1 MDSASHL
8 FTLHRDAVLDPTAFA
23 ELPEVALSTAGKQA
37 LAAFRAILA
46 EHPPEQVEKRGRV
59 PKTVLRSLGRDGL
72 FGLTIPAE
80 YGGLALPFSE
90 YLRVVAEMAKSDLSL
105 AMACLAHLSIGLQGI
120 VLFGTPEQKQ
130 RLLPT
135 AAQGRTIF
143 AYALTE
149 PGTGSDAQH
158 IETRARLA
166 EDGTHYVLD
175 GQKTYITNA
184 NYADAFTV
192 FAQLEGNEGM
202 VALVVERASE
212 GLTVGPDMPKMGL
225 KASSTAFLRFDGVR
239 VPVANR
245 LGAPG
250 EGFRVAMAILNY
262 GRLAVCAAGV
272 GLMEQ
277 SLADMV
283 KRATQRQQFGA
294 AISTFEL
301 IQEKLA
307 AARVDGF
314 VAGSMVD
321 FAARQ
326 LERDPTA
333 NVAMETSHCKLF
345 ATTRAWHT
353 LYEAMQVA
361 GGSGYLASNPYE
373 KRMRDYRV
381 ATIFEGTSEIH
392 SIYPAGFLLR
402 EFAGA
407 LPRGG
412 DVVRVRALLGSALRR
427 QRWADGGGGSAER
440 RARRTARRCVG
451 AARRL
456 GHLALAVH
464 GKELGHREFVLR
476 RLTWL
481 STYAY
486 GLLAAEARVRAL
498 VRERGPAGAVEEREL
513 LEAFCDVARSAL
525 WELWRPWNSAR
536 EKRVGRIA
544 ARLQG

>member
-23 ELPEVALSTAGKQA
+23 ELPEVALSPAGEQA
-37 LAAFRAILA
+37 LAAFRDILA
-46 EHPPEQVEKRGRV
+46 GHPPEQLEKRGHV
-59 PKTVLRSLGRDGL
+59 PKAVLRLLGKQGL
-72 FGLTIPAE
+72 FGLTIPVE
-80 YGGLALPFSE
+80 HGGLGLPFSE

-105 AMACLAHLSIGLQGI
+105 AMASLAHLSIGLQGI
-120 VLFGTPEQKQ
+120 VLFGTPEQQQ
-130 RLLPT
+130 RWLP
-135 AAQGRTIF
+135 AAARGSTVF

-149 PGTGSDAQH
+149 PATGSDAQH
-158 IETRARLA
+158 IATRARLS
-166 EDGTHYVLD
+166 EDGAHYLLD

-184 NYADAFTV
+184 NYADGFTV
-192 FAQLEGNEGM
+192 FAQLDGGSGM
-202 VALVVERASE
+202 VALVVERDSE

-245 LGAPG
+245 LGEPG

-277 SLADMV
+277 SLVDMAR
-283 KRATQRQQFGA
+283 RAKQRQQFGV
-294 AISTFEL
+294 AIGTFEL

-314 VAGSMVD
+314 IAGSMVD

-326 LERDPTA
+326 LERDATA

-345 ATTRAWHT
+345 ATNRAWHT

-361 GGSGYLASNPYE
+361 GGSGYLATNPYE

-402 EFAGA
+402 AFAGA

-412 DVVRVRALLGSALRR
+412 AARVRALLGGALRR
-427 QRWADGGGGSAER
+427 LRWADAGGGPVER
-440 RARRTARRCVG
+440 RAHRTARRCAR
-451 AARRL
+451 AARFL

-464 GKELGHREFVLR
+464 GEEVGRREFVLR
-476 RLTWL
+476 RITWL

-498 VRERGPAGAVEEREL
+498 VKARGPEGAAAEREL
-513 LEAFCDVARSAL
+513 VEAFRDEARSAL
-525 WELWRPWNSAR
+525 WQLWRPWNSAR
-536 EKRVGRIA
+536 EKRVGRIVS
-544 ARLQG
+544 RLQG